1 MQTSCI
7 LVCVRSYVDGMQE
20 GCSIK
25 KDKLKW
31 ASLTYF
37 HRLRAKCNRKEGISG
52 SRPQPHFSSQPF
64 TLVGPM
70 GEQKEP
76 GILFPICLF
85 LATGLWVSLPTS
97 WGLCS
102 FTEDTRGREPALPT
116 WMTEWKVY
124 VKTSQKVEC
133 SFTVVKR
140 GSLVQE
146 KKQAL
151 PNKAGFKS
159 WLPHSYFLSYLKLHL
174 FPKVISNGSNTMVA
188 VWSWA
193 M

>member
-102 FTEDTRGREPALPT
+102 FTEDTGGREPALPT
-116 WMTEWKVY
+116 
-124 VKTSQKVEC
+124 SQGQMNDRMKGLCENI
-133 SFTVVKR
+133 SESRTFTVVKR

-159 WLPHSYFLSYLKLHL
+159 
-174 FPKVISNGSNTMVA
+174 
-188 VWSWA
+188 
-193 M
+193 